1 MIKVF
6 TSGKGPSNNAA
17 GNDFQEMI
25 DEWMCTLSP
34 NTKITNIHSNSN
46 EYGWMI
52 VIQYETY

>member
-25 DEWMCTLSP
+25 DEWIGTLSP
-34 NTKITNIHSNSN
+34 NVKIVNIHSNSN

>member
-6 TSGKGPSNNAA
+6 TSGKGPNNNAA

-25 DEWMCTLSP
+25 DEWIGTISP
-34 NTKITNIHSNSN
+34 NAKIANIHSNSN